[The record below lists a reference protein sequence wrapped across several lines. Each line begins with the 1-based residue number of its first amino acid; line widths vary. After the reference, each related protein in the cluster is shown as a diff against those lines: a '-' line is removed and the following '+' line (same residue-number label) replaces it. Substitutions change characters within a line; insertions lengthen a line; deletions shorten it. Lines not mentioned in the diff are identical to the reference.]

1 MWQELVWSNV
11 AAFLRIDVLALD
23 IESQEADSDICYR
36 SFTLADAGCSKP
48 GCAFSG
54 ASKPGP
60 CSATEGILSYY
71 EIKNIL
77 NGASTK
83 KRDAITPTHDEKS
96 AVNYFTFDNDQW
108 VSYDDDRT
116 FKQKVDWANGVGMGG
131 GLIWASDL
139 GTPGPHCGSLIERAQ
154 ETADCCTRRWQVYS
168 SRWIAWT
175 NYSLGASTPR
185 HRQSAVKSAVY
196 YTRHSGE

>member
-48 GCAFSG
+48 GCAFSD

-77 NGASTK
+77 NEASTK

-96 AVNYFTFDNDQW
+96 AVNYFTFDNDQ
-108 VSYDDDRT
+108 
-116 FKQKVDWANGVGMGG
+116 
-131 GLIWASDL
+131 
-139 GTPGPHCGSLIERAQ
+139 
-154 ETADCCTRRWQVYS
+154 
-168 SRWIAWT
+168 
-175 NYSLGASTPR
+175 
-185 HRQSAVKSAVY
+185 
-196 YTRHSGE
+196 